1 MAFRLWGVSLAP
13 INHILEG
20 NDMYSVVLMAA
31 LTAGT
36 TTPSWGSG
44 CHGCSGGW
52 GGGHGCHGLFS
63 GWLSCH
69 GCSGCQGG
77 WASRSGYGGCHG
89 CYGGASAGCYG
100 YACNGSG
107 GCYGGH
113 AAGCYGCHGAAAH
126 APAQMIAPPAP
137 PGGAA
142 PEQVPA
148 PKKEDKKSASLS
160 QARLIVELPADAKL
174 YVDDRLM
181 QTTSERR
188 VFNSPRLEQGQT
200 YYYILRAEVVR
211 DGQTLSDTKRVLV
224 HAGEVIQA
232 SFRDLTASVAQTEAN
247 AGQ

>member
-1 MAFRLWGVSLAP
+1 
-13 INHILEG
+13 
-20 NDMYSVVLMAA
+20 MYSVVLMAA

-52 GGGHGCHGLFS
+52 GGCHGCHGLFA
-63 GWLSCH
+63 G
-69 GCSGCQGG
+69 
-77 WASRSGYGGCHG
+77 RGCHG
-89 CYGGASAGCYG
+89 CHGWAGRSCYGGGHGCQGASSGCYG
-100 YACNGSG
+100 YACYCYG
-107 GCYGGH
+107 GCYGGS
-113 AAGCYGCHGAAAH
+113 AAGCYGCYGGPAH
-126 APAQMIAPPAP
+126 APAHAAPA

-148 PKKEDKKSASLS
+148 PKKEDKSASLS

-188 VFNSPRLEQGQT
+188 VFNSPRLEEGQT

-232 SFRDLTASVAQTEAN
+232 SFRDLAANVAQAEAN